1 MTATRTP
8 RRTTLPDPSAEPTIS
23 VDRASRVLG
32 LSDRATYAACERGDI
47 PVSESGGA
55 SASWRSPSASSA
67 DRRDPS
73 GLEIAATEPP
83 RLTRAHNKTA
93 VPGSGAKT
101 WS

>member
-47 PVSESGGA
+47 PSIRVG
-55 SASWRSPSASSA
+55 RSVRIPTAQFL
-67 DRRDPS
+67 RKF
-73 GLEIAATEPP
+73 GLTDEIPAA
-83 RLTRAHNKTA
+83 
-93 VPGSGAKT
+93 
-101 WS
+101 